1 MNRRVMIKGLTLV
14 SGSILFLPSCLHQE
28 EKKKA
33 AVQLNNLS
41 LDSDQEQLLAEIAE
55 TIIPTTDSAGA
66 KALGLPQ
73 FVWTMVDDCYAK
85 DDQEAF
91 LKGLDQVEEM
101 ADQKFGR
108 SFIKCTT
115 EQRHE
120 VLFDLEANK
129 GQSEAQFFYTIA
141 KGELIKGYLNSKLVM
156 TQFRKY
162 ELVPGR
168 YDGYF
173 PVEKA

>member
-1 MNRRVMIKGLTLV
+1 MNRRVMIKGLALV
-14 SGSILFLPSCLHQE
+14 GGSILFLPSCLQQ

-33 AVQLNNLS
+33 SIVLNNLS
-41 LDSDQEQLLAEIAE
+41 LNSNQEELLAEIAE

-66 KALGLPQ
+66 KALELPQ

-91 LKGLDQVEEM
+91 LKGLDQVDDMSDE
-101 ADQKFGR
+101 KFGR
-108 SFIKCTT
+108 SFIQCTA

-120 VLFDLEANK
+120 ILSDLEDNK
-129 GQSEAQFFYTIA
+129 GKSEAQLFYTIA

>member
-120 VLFDLEANK
+120 
-129 GQSEAQFFYTIA
+129 
-141 KGELIKGYLNSKLVM
+141 
-156 TQFRKY
+156 
-162 ELVPGR
+162 
-168 YDGYF
+168 
-173 PVEKA
+173 